1 MKDGLLGYKK
11 LLQFFRANVQSW
23 VWVGSVHTC
32 LGVVLI
38 VTTPITAT
46 SSNSIMWKLHLFLL
60 LIYSSIYSVWMTKN
74 NDKHV
79 SIKCNKCLVLCHSPC
94 FKQLTHVMWA
104 DRFMYYLLQTQVVVH
119 DQQLLIFSTLD
130 GMLVGV
136 DKSTGET
143 LWSLKDSKLI
153 LFSLKAVYWN
163 WRQIVSYSSVWGSR
177 NVLK

>member
-1 MKDGLLGYKK
+1 MDCLDIKK
-11 LLQFFRANVQSW
+11 LLQFFRANGV
-23 VWVGSVHTC
+23 VHTC
-32 LGVVLI
+32 VGVVLI

-79 SIKCNKCLVLCHSPC
+79 SIKCNKGLVLCHSPC
-94 FKQLTHVMWA
+94 FKQLTHELWA
-104 DRFMYYLLQTQVVVH
+104 DRFLYYLLQTQVVVH

-163 WRQIVSYSSVWGSR
+163 WRQIVSYSSVWGSK

>member
-1 MKDGLLGYKK
+1 MDCLDIKK
-11 LLQFFRANVQSW
+11 LLQFFRANGV
-23 VWVGSVHTC
+23 VHTC
-32 LGVVLI
+32 VGVVLI

-79 SIKCNKCLVLCHSPC
+79 SIKCNKGLVLCHSPC
-94 FKQLTHVMWA
+94 FKQLTHELWA
-104 DRFMYYLLQTQVVVH
+104 DRFLYYLLQTQVVVH

-153 LFSLKAVYWN
+153 LFSLKAVY
-163 WRQIVSYSSVWGSR
+163 
-177 NVLK
+177 

>member
-11 LLQFFRANVQSW
+11 VTSVLPRNSQMFR
-23 VWVGSVHTC
+23 VGVVHTC
-32 LGVVLI
+32 VGVVLI

-94 FKQLTHVMWA
+94 FKQLTHELWA

-119 DQQLLIFSTLD
+119 NQQLLIFSTLD

-153 LFSLKAVYWN
+153 LFSLKAVY
-163 WRQIVSYSSVWGSR
+163 R
-177 NVLK
+177 N